1 VLHRDLVSY
10 LAGLSTSPFGP
21 NSRDLAKDALAG
33 SPDPRRGAVALS
45 TPEDAFLLLW
55 RCTATAA
62 AGNNDEGAVGEF
74 VATLPVGVPRGA
86 RPTSVVVEEML
97 AGAKRR
103 VIALGYAFTAAGG
116 TIDLLS
122 SASASGVDVLI
133 ICDRE
138 QGGRAAI
145 ERAWPGFVA
154 QPTIYENA
162 ASNDVMSKMHS
173 KMLLVDNND
182 LLVTSA
188 NFTYHGMSG
197 NIEFGVRLR
206 DAQSAKAAED
216 FVKHLIETGA
226 VVQSDSS

>member
-21 NSRDLAKDALAG
+21 NARDMAKDALAG
-33 SPDPRRGAVALS
+33 CPDAQSGTAALS
-45 TPEDAFLLLW
+45 SPEDAFLLLW

-62 AGNNDEGAVGEF
+62 AGNNNDGGVGEF

-86 RPTSVVVEEML
+86 RPTSVVVEEMI
-97 AGAKRR
+97 AGAKQR
-103 VIALGYAFTAAGG
+103 VVALGYAFTAAGG
-116 TIDLLS
+116 TIGLLS

-145 ERAWPGFVA
+145 KHAWPGFVA
-154 QPTIYENA
+154 QPKIYENA
-162 ASNDVMSKMHS
+162 ASSDDMSKMHS

-188 NFTYHGMSG
+188 NFTYHGMLG

-206 DAQSAKAAED
+206 DAQSAKAAQD

-226 VVQSDSS
+226 VV